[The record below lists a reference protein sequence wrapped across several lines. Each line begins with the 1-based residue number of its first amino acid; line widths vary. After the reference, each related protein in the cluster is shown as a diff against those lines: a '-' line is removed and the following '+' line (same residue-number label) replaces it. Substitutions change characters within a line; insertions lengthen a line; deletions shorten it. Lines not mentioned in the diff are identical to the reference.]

1 MITIDCPFCD
11 GTATTDEALVAVRC
25 DGCGVAVDVVPEVTP
40 VRELDRA
47 A

>member
-11 GTATTDEALVAVRC
+11 GTAATDESLVAVEC
-25 DGCGVAVDVVPEVTP
+25 DGCGVAVDVAPDQV
-40 VRELDRA
+40 VRVELDRA